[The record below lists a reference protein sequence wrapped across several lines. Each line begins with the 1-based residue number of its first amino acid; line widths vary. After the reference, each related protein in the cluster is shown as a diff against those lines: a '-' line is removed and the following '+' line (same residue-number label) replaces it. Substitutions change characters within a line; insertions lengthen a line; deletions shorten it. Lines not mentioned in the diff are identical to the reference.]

1 MENLKMKLQKT
12 LDDKKTI
19 EIMYQTAFNSMLKKT
34 EAESKVILDRYFYV
48 KKIRTREKENIKQIL
63 TRNLITTI
71 K

>member
-1 MENLKMKLQKT
+1 MKLQKT